1 MKRLILILL
10 LLFCVTDF
18 SEAQVQTMRRRVS
31 GAVELLLDNNSAG
44 GAYSLRKLRTAYAGS
59 AIRVRRSNDDT
70 EQDIGFVNG
79 VLDTSSLK
87 TFVGAN
93 SGFVKTWYDQSG
105 NGYDATNTTTTAQPT
120 IIASGAVVREN
131 GKPALSFDGGDFLT
145 TSGTNSAWKALWD
158 GSNSAVMAVVKISA
172 TGVRAIIASARGTST
187 LVGYDLFS
195 NTTERVLSFTP
206 NAAQTDNS
214 NMTNNNVIVGQSLIV
229 DILDADNAT
238 AADRT
243 KIYVDGGSAISNNTG
258 TGTVSTSDATHS
270 FQIGAHGN
278 GAYFWNGTMQ
288 EVVVWLTDQTAK
300 LSSIRTDVNTHYT
313 IY

>member
-1 MKRLILILL
+1 MRRIIYILNLILIINLIS
-10 LLFCVTDF
+10 D
-18 SEAQVQTMRRRVS
+18 AQVMRRRVS

-44 GAYSLRKLRTAYAGS
+44 GAYSLRKLRTAYSGN
-59 AIRVRRSNDDT
+59 AILVRRDNDDA
-70 EQDIGFVNG
+70 EQGIGFVNG

-120 IIASGAVVREN
+120 IIAGGAVVREN

-158 GSNSAVMAVVKISA
+158 GSNSAVMAVVKLSA
-172 TGVRAIIASARGTST
+172 TGVRVIIASARGTSS
-187 LVGYDLFS
+187 LVGYDLLS
-195 NTTERVLSFTP
+195 NTTERVISFVP
-206 NAAQTDNS
+206 NAANADNNNTS
-214 NMTNNNVIVGQSLIV
+214 GNNVIVGQSLIV

-243 KIYVDGGSAISNNTG
+243 KIYINGGSAIQNNTG
-258 TGTVSTSDATHS
+258 TGTVSTSNATHS
-270 FQIGAHGN
+270 FQIGSRGDGN
-278 GAYFWNGTMQ
+278 GNYWPGTMQ
-288 EVVVWLTDQTAK
+288 EIVVWLTDQTAK
-300 LSSIRTDVNTHYT
+300 LSSIRTNVNTHYA